1 MAIFIHGR
9 AVVNEDRFGYAPP
22 VNAEI
27 VEVRPESPSA
37 ATLGLRLPGFEHR
50 PGQWI
55 RIDPHQFGDLTA
67 ALRARAETRGKS
79 EGPGY
84 FSISSDGLRPGS
96 LEITV
101 KTSDRPGGSPLPD
114 YLVRGIRP
122 GARIVIDGP
131 GGRYGYPDPMPPG
144 VAGVIHVCAG
154 SGAAP
159 NRGLIRHALGKGW
172 PLKHLLVLQDRTLQ
186 DVLFRREWEALEAEE
201 GGRFRRRTVLSR
213 TSREY
218 ISAGLIAEAARGFLE
233 PAACLGLTCGP
244 NEPRGGGPGFC
255 DLARGALVD
264 AGVPAD
270 RVLGE
275 RA

>member
-1 MAIFIHGR
+1 MKMVDVPPF
-9 AVVNEDRFGYAPP
+9 EYAPR

-27 VEVRPESPSA
+27 VDVRPESPSA
-37 ATLGLRLPGFEHR
+37 ATLGLRLPGFEYK

-55 RIDPHQFGDLTA
+55 RIDPHQFGDLGA

-84 FSISSDGLRPGS
+84 FSISSDALRPGH

-101 KTSDRPGGSPLPD
+101 KTSARPGGSPLPD
-114 YLVRGIRP
+114 YLVRGVRP
-122 GARIVIDGP
+122 GAKIVIDGP
-131 GGRYGYPDPMPPG
+131 GGRYGYPEPMPAG
-144 VAGVIHVCAG
+144 LAGVIHVCAG
-154 SGAAP
+154 SGVAP

-172 PLKHLLVLQDRTLQ
+172 PLKHLLVVQDRTPE
-186 DVLFRREWEALEAEE
+186 DALFRREWEALEAAEP
-201 GGRFRRRTVLSR
+201 GRFRRRAALSG
-213 TSREY
+213 TSKEY
-218 ISAGLIAEAARGFLE
+218 VSAALIAEAARGFLD
-233 PAACLGLTCGP
+233 PAACLGLVCGP

-255 DLARGALVD
+255 DLARGALAE

-275 RA
+275 RS